1 MFFLLLD
8 ADQIA
13 EAQARQ
19 FPFLDDLVRLVD
31 VARAVDPAMSVGTL
45 ASFLHVVK
53 QSPALARGDF
63 TLKTIASEMGV
74 APSSLGRQ
82 VDLLCSGAQST
93 IRGLNLL
100 EKGVL
105 PGDRR
110 QRQVRLTERGIHLLT
125 EMSKVLDAVKVNPK
139 KQSVAKV

>member
-1 MFFLLLD
+1 MFFFFLD
-8 ADQIA
+8 ADQLA
-13 EAQARQ
+13 EMQARQ

-31 VARAVDPAMSVGTL
+31 VARAVDPAMSIGTL

-63 TLKTIASEMGV
+63 TLKTIASAMGV

-82 VDLLCSGAQST
+82 VDLLCSGTQST

-100 EKGVL
+100 EKGMW

-110 QRQVRLTERGIHLLT
+110 QRQVRLTERGIHLLA
-125 EMSKVLDAVKVNPK
+125 ELSKVLEAAKADPNIS
-139 KQSVAKV
+139 SVAKV